1 MCVFFSCE
9 RKVYILILITYFTM
23 KKNVRIVIEISEDT
37 RTKLKVLKRGYFETY
52 DAVILRLLKRRP
64 ND

>member
-1 MCVFFSCE
+1 
-9 RKVYILILITYFTM
+9 M